1 MFTILPARRLLSSV
15 PRSKLFGN
23 YNRSLA
29 YVANDSGLSY
39 QGATFPYSWLR
50 DSCPCPKCVN
60 PSTAHKLHRTSDISP
75 NIRPKAN
82 GIRVSSDGFHIEW
95 MNGHQSFFPAPFLDR
110 HSSPSKLSAAHQELP
125 KIPWSASSLPN
136 TPDLFLQYEELR
148 TPKGLLAA
156 INQLTQ
162 HGLLLVRGVPNAESS
177 NEKCELRNLA
187 QLFGDIR
194 TTFYGEMF
202 DVKNVRNSNNVA
214 YTNLNLALHM
224 DLLYAR
230 LCVSLSPTH

>member
-1 MFTILPARRLLSSV
+1 MLTTLPAKRFLSLF
-15 PRSKLFGN
+15 PRSKLFGGF
-23 YNRSLA
+23 NRSLA

-50 DSCPCPKCVN
+50 DSCLCPKCVN
-60 PSTAHKLHRTSDISP
+60 PSTAHKLHKTSDIPP
-75 NIRPKAN
+75 NIQPKAN

-95 MNGHQSFFPAPFLDR
+95 MNGHQSFFPIPFLDR
-110 HSSPSKLSAAHQELP
+110 HSSPSKLSAAHKDLP

-136 TPDLFLQYEELR
+136 TSNLFLQYEELH
-148 TPKGLLAA
+148 TPKGLVAA

-162 HGLLLVRGVPNAESS
+162 YGLLLVRGVPNAEWS
-177 NEKCELRNLA
+177 NEKCELRKLA

-202 DVKNVRNSNNVA
+202 DVKNMRNSNNVA

-224 DLLYAR
+224 DLLYALLR
-230 LCVSLSPTH
+230 ASLAIAH